1 MKKIKKKPLLVFR
14 ILDLMRKKQHKTVRK
29 FVKKGTIKT
38 YLLAHKTLFK
48 FFEFLLPVLATLIF
62 VMLIFIIAVLMG
74 LTFSSTTNFV
84 IIMVSGT
91 ISIFIL
97 FYQIFKSIIEDWL
110 KKTNEEKKQLK

>member
-1 MKKIKKKPLLVFR
+1 
-14 ILDLMRKKQHKTVRK
+14 
-29 FVKKGTIKT
+29 
-38 YLLAHKTLFK
+38 
-48 FFEFLLPVLATLIF
+48 
-62 VMLIFIIAVLMG
+62 MG

-110 KKTNEEKKQLK
+110 KKTNEEKKQLKWDWLMDFVGQFFLL